1 MNQSIKALEELVQ
14 SINTASKN
22 AIFQS
27 EKEKKQRDELIEA
40 KRNEFQ
46 HSYQQLIQ
54 QLQLE
59 MTNFENLK
67 QIYEKIEVQDID
79 IRKKEEFENKIIK
92 QNKNEAIEEYNE
104 KLRPFY
110 DLNNKK
116 EKDYYNKTIASFKKR
131 LLETKTAFEAN
142 KNLTVLNDCKKQLNQ
157 LDEDQWLKN
166 HHIIIKANELFKNQC
181 EAIGAE
187 LENKIQYPQE
197 NTIKGLVVGTLYVK
211 NEYLQQEWL
220 YLENVK
226 HSLEN
231 NYENQCIK
239 LKYKETLNDY
249 LIEFDNKQQLSY
261 ILRMLEFST
270 MIESTEE
277 AIHIYYDYEP
287 IQSLFSLDEYTNC
300 QQVKINDTFVNQ
312 LKEEITQYPQQR
324 ISLFIEN
331 GQNLP
336 DSFKELIV
344 NKPENMQVIICH
356 FNKNDQELFK
366 NYIYLKA
373 DTSNREGCF
382 IVNQQFDLF
391 VNTINEQGIEY
402 LKNLKPVEISKL
414 DNFEKDF
421 EDHLGENTYLVG
433 QNQALSMDDN
443 YVIVTPDKQKG
454 TLYLLQ
460 MLMQRPL
467 SQNTHFIYYDD
478 YSDHP
483 LRKLIDY
490 FTFEE
495 IEEDVIEEM
504 MDDFL
509 EGDSFVI
516 LVYPPEN
523 MLGFAKTLLDSG
535 HILLVNNQMMDGYK
549 NILLEEK
556 EIEEFGIKERCDFN
570 QLDIDQLDRL
580 LEDKIFEK

>member
-14 SINTASKN
+14 SINTVSEN

-79 IRKKEEFENKIIK
+79 IRKKEEFENKTIK

-116 EKDYYNKTIASFKKR
+116 EKDYYNKTIESFKKR

-142 KNLTVLNDCKKQLNQ
+142 ENLTVLNDCKRQLNQ
-157 LDEDQWLKN
+157 LDENQWLEN
-166 HHIIIKANELFKNQC
+166 HHIIIKANELLKNQC
-181 EAIGAE
+181 KAIGAE

-211 NEYLQQEWL
+211 NEYLQQDWV
-220 YLENVK
+220 YLENLQ

-249 LIEFDNKQQLSY
+249 LIEFDDKKQLDY
-261 ILRMLEFST
+261 ILRVLEFST
-270 MIESTEE
+270 MIKSTEE
-277 AIHIYYDYEP
+277 AIHIYYDYES

-300 QQVKINDTFVNQ
+300 QQVKIDDTFVNQ

-344 NKPENMQVIICH
+344 NKLENMQVIICH

-373 DTSNREGCF
+373 DTSNRRGCF

-391 VNTINEQGIEY
+391 VNTINEQGMEY
-402 LKNLKPVEISKL
+402 LKSLKPVEISKL

-421 EDHLGENTYLVG
+421 EDHLGKNTYFVG
-433 QNQALSMDDN
+433 QNQELSMDDN

-467 SQNTHFIYYDD
+467 SQKTHFIYYDD
-478 YSDHP
+478 YNDHP

-516 LVYPPEN
+516 LVYPPKN
-523 MLGFAKTLLDSG
+523 MLGFAETLLDSG
-535 HILLVNNQMMDGYK
+535 RILLVNDQMMDGYK

-556 EIEEFGIKERCDFN
+556 EIEEFGIKERYDFN
-570 QLDIDQLDRL
+570 QLDIEQLDRL

>member
-14 SINTASKN
+14 SINTASEN

-54 QLQLE
+54 QFQLE

-79 IRKKEEFENKIIK
+79 IRKKEEFENKTIK

-142 KNLTVLNDCKKQLNQ
+142 KNLTVLNDCKKQLTQ

-220 YLENVK
+220 YLENVQ

-270 MIESTEE
+270 MIESAEE

-373 DTSNREGCF
+373 DTSNRRGCF

-402 LKNLKPVEISKL
+402 LKNLKPVDISKS

-443 YVIVTPDKQKG
+443 YVIVTSDKQKG

-523 MLGFAKTLLDSG
+523 MLGFAETLLDSG
-535 HILLVNNQMMDGYK
+535 HILLVNDQMMDGYK

-556 EIEEFGIKERCDFN
+556 EIEEFGIKKLCDFN
-570 QLDIDQLDRL
+570 QLDIEQLDRL

>member
-14 SINTASKN
+14 SINTASEK
-22 AIFQS
+22 AIFQY
-27 EKEKKQRDELIEA
+27 EKEKKQRDELIED

-54 QLQLE
+54 QFQLE

-79 IRKKEEFENKIIK
+79 IRKKEEFENKTIK

-142 KNLTVLNDCKKQLNQ
+142 KNLTALNDCKKQLNQ

-220 YLENVK
+220 YLENVQ

-249 LIEFDNKQQLSY
+249 LIEFDDKQQLDY

-270 MIESTEE
+270 MIKSTEE
-277 AIHIYYDYEP
+277 AIHIYYDYKP

-366 NYIYLKA
+366 NYVYLKA
-373 DTSNREGCF
+373 DTSNRRGCF

-402 LKNLKPVEISKL
+402 LKNSKPVEISKS

-433 QNQALSMDDN
+433 QNQALSMDNN

-523 MLGFAKTLLDSG
+523 MLGFAETLLDSG
-535 HILLVNNQMMDGYK
+535 HILLVNDQMMDGYK

-556 EIEEFGIKERCDFN
+556 EIEEFGIKKLCDFN

>member
-14 SINTASKN
+14 SINTASEK
-22 AIFQS
+22 AIFQY
-27 EKEKKQRDELIEA
+27 EKEKKQRDELIED

-54 QLQLE
+54 QFQLE

-79 IRKKEEFENKIIK
+79 IRKKEEFENKTIK

-181 EAIGAE
+181 EVIGAE

-197 NTIKGLVVGTLYVK
+197 NTIKGLIVGTLYVK

-220 YLENVK
+220 YLENVQ

-300 QQVKINDTFVNQ
+300 QQVKINDMFVNQ

-344 NKPENMQVIICH
+344 NKPKNMQVIICH

-373 DTSNREGCF
+373 DTSNRRGCF

-391 VNTINEQGIEY
+391 VNTINEQGMEY
-402 LKNLKPVEISKL
+402 LKNSKPVEISKS

-421 EDHLGENTYLVG
+421 EDHLGKNTYFVG
-433 QNQALSMDDN
+433 QNQELSMDDN
-443 YVIVTPDKQKG
+443 YVIVTPNKQKG

-523 MLGFAKTLLDSG
+523 MLGFAETLLDSG
-535 HILLVNNQMMDGYK
+535 HILLVNDQMMDGCK

-570 QLDIDQLDRL
+570 QLDIEQLDRL

>member
-54 QLQLE
+54 QFQLE

-79 IRKKEEFENKIIK
+79 IRKKEEFENKTIK

-211 NEYLQQEWL
+211 NEYLQQDWV
-220 YLENVK
+220 YLENLQ

-570 QLDIDQLDRL
+570 QLDIEQLDRL

>member
-14 SINTASKN
+14 SINTASEN
-22 AIFQS
+22 AIFQF

-79 IRKKEEFENKIIK
+79 IRKKEEFENKTIK

-142 KNLTVLNDCKKQLNQ
+142 KNLTVLNDCKRQLNQ
-157 LDEDQWLKN
+157 LDENQWLEN
-166 HHIIIKANELFKNQC
+166 HHIIIKANELLKNQC
-181 EAIGAE
+181 KAIGAE

-211 NEYLQQEWL
+211 NEYLQQDWV
-220 YLENVK
+220 YLENLQ

-231 NYENQCIK
+231 NYKNQCIK

-249 LIEFDNKQQLSY
+249 LIEFDDKKQLAY

-270 MIESTEE
+270 MIKSTEE

-300 QQVKINDTFVNQ
+300 QQVKIDDTFVNQ

-402 LKNLKPVEISKL
+402 LKNLKPVEISKS

-421 EDHLGENTYLVG
+421 EDHLGKNTYFVG
-433 QNQALSMDDN
+433 QNQELSMDDN
-443 YVIVTPDKQKG
+443 YVIVTSNKQKG

-516 LVYPPEN
+516 LVYPPKN
-523 MLGFAKTLLDSG
+523 MLGFAETLLDSG
-535 HILLVNNQMMDGYK
+535 HILLVNDQMMDGCK

-556 EIEEFGIKERCDFN
+556 EIEEFGIKKLCDFN

>member
-14 SINTASKN
+14 SINTASEK
-22 AIFQS
+22 AIFQY

-54 QLQLE
+54 QFQLE

-79 IRKKEEFENKIIK
+79 IRKKEEFENKTIK

-142 KNLTVLNDCKKQLNQ
+142 KNLTVLNDCKRQLNQ
-157 LDEDQWLKN
+157 LDENQWLEN
-166 HHIIIKANELFKNQC
+166 HHIIIKANELLKNQC

-220 YLENVK
+220 YLENVQ

-231 NYENQCIK
+231 NYKNQCIK

-249 LIEFDNKQQLSY
+249 LIEFDDKQQLDY

-270 MIESTEE
+270 MIKSTEE

-300 QQVKINDTFVNQ
+300 QQVKIDDTFVNQ

-373 DTSNREGCF
+373 DTSNRRGCF

-402 LKNLKPVEISKL
+402 LKNLKPVEISKS

-421 EDHLGENTYLVG
+421 EDHLGKNTYFVG
-433 QNQALSMDDN
+433 QNQELSMDDN
-443 YVIVTPDKQKG
+443 YVIVTPNKQKG

-523 MLGFAKTLLDSG
+523 MLGFAETLLDSG
-535 HILLVNNQMMDGYK
+535 HILLVNDQMMDGCK

-556 EIEEFGIKERCDFN
+556 EIEEFGIKERYDFN
-570 QLDIDQLDRL
+570 QLDIEQLDRL
-580 LEDKIFEK
+580 LEDKIFGK

>member
-14 SINTASKN
+14 SINTASEK
-22 AIFQS
+22 AIFQY
-27 EKEKKQRDELIEA
+27 EKEKKQRDELIED

-54 QLQLE
+54 QFQLE

-79 IRKKEEFENKIIK
+79 IRKKEEFENKTIK

-220 YLENVK
+220 YLENVQ

-249 LIEFDNKQQLSY
+249 LIEFDDKQQLDY

-270 MIESTEE
+270 MIKSTEE
-277 AIHIYYDYEP
+277 AIHIYYDYKP

-366 NYIYLKA
+366 NYVYLKA
-373 DTSNREGCF
+373 DTSNRRGCF

-402 LKNLKPVEISKL
+402 LKNSKPVEISKS

-433 QNQALSMDDN
+433 QNQALSMDNN

-523 MLGFAKTLLDSG
+523 MLGFAETLLDSG
-535 HILLVNNQMMDGYK
+535 HILLVNDQMMDGYK

-556 EIEEFGIKERCDFN
+556 EIEEFGIKKLCDFN

>member
-14 SINTASKN
+14 SINTASEK
-22 AIFQS
+22 AIFQY
-27 EKEKKQRDELIEA
+27 EKEKKQRDELIED

-54 QLQLE
+54 QFQLE

-79 IRKKEEFENKIIK
+79 IRKKEEFENKTIK

-116 EKDYYNKTIASFKKR
+116 EKDYYNKTIESFKKR

-142 KNLTVLNDCKKQLNQ
+142 KNLTVLNDCKKQLTQ

-220 YLENVK
+220 YLENVQ

-261 ILRMLEFST
+261 ILCMLEFST

-336 DSFKELIV
+336 NSFKELIV

-373 DTSNREGCF
+373 DTSNRRGCF

-402 LKNLKPVEISKL
+402 LKNSKPVEISKS

-421 EDHLGENTYLVG
+421 EDHLGKNTYFVG
-433 QNQALSMDDN
+433 QNQELSMDDN
-443 YVIVTPDKQKG
+443 YVIVTPNKQKG

-523 MLGFAKTLLDSG
+523 MLGFAATLLDSG
-535 HILLVNNQMMDGYK
+535 HILLVNDQMMDGCK

-556 EIEEFGIKERCDFN
+556 EIEEFGIKERYDFN
-570 QLDIDQLDRL
+570 QLDIEQLDRL

>member
-14 SINTASKN
+14 SINTASEK
-22 AIFQS
+22 AIFQY
-27 EKEKKQRDELIEA
+27 EKEKKQRDELIED

-54 QLQLE
+54 QFQLE

-79 IRKKEEFENKIIK
+79 IRKKEEFENKTIK

-220 YLENVK
+220 YLENVQ

-249 LIEFDNKQQLSY
+249 LIEFDDKQQLDY

-270 MIESTEE
+270 MIKSTEE
-277 AIHIYYDYEP
+277 AIHIYYDYKP

-366 NYIYLKA
+366 NYVYLKA
-373 DTSNREGCF
+373 DTSNRRGCF

-402 LKNLKPVEISKL
+402 LKNSKPVEISKS

-433 QNQALSMDDN
+433 QNQALSMDNN

-454 TLYLLQ
+454 PLYLLQ

-523 MLGFAKTLLDSG
+523 MLGFAETLLDSG
-535 HILLVNNQMMDGYK
+535 HILLVNDQMMDGYK

-556 EIEEFGIKERCDFN
+556 EIEEFGIKKLCDFN

>member
-14 SINTASKN
+14 SINTASEN
-22 AIFQS
+22 AIFQF

-79 IRKKEEFENKIIK
+79 IRKKEEFENKTIK

-116 EKDYYNKTIASFKKR
+116 EKDYYNKTIESFKKR

-142 KNLTVLNDCKKQLNQ
+142 ENLTVLNDCKRQLNQ
-157 LDEDQWLKN
+157 LDENQWLEN
-166 HHIIIKANELFKNQC
+166 HHIIIKANELLKNQC
-181 EAIGAE
+181 KAIGAE

-211 NEYLQQEWL
+211 NEYLQQDWV
-220 YLENVK
+220 YLENLQ
-226 HSLEN
+226 HSLKN
-231 NYENQCIK
+231 NYKNQCIK

-249 LIEFDNKQQLSY
+249 LIEFDDKKQLAY

-270 MIESTEE
+270 MIKSTEE

-300 QQVKINDTFVNQ
+300 QQVKIDDTFVNQ

-402 LKNLKPVEISKL
+402 LKNLKPVEISKS

-421 EDHLGENTYLVG
+421 EDHLGKNTYFVG
-433 QNQALSMDDN
+433 QNQELSMDDN
-443 YVIVTPDKQKG
+443 YVIVTSNKQKG

-523 MLGFAKTLLDSG
+523 MLGFAETLLDSG
-535 HILLVNNQMMDGYK
+535 HILLVNDQMMDGCK

-556 EIEEFGIKERCDFN
+556 EIEEFGIKKLCDFN

>member
-220 YLENVK
+220 YLENVQ

-402 LKNLKPVEISKL
+402 LKNLKPVEISKS

-570 QLDIDQLDRL
+570 QLDIDRLDRL

>member
-211 NEYLQQEWL
+211 NEYLQQDWV
-220 YLENVK
+220 YLENLQ

-570 QLDIDQLDRL
+570 QLDIEQLDRL